1 MAHEQPFGQELT
13 HTIIGAFY
21 EVYHELGYGLL
32 ERVYVAAMR
41 RELEMRGLFVDREF
55 WVDVLYK
62 GEPIAR
68 QRIDSLVNLS
78 VVLEIKATELLPP
91 LSRRQL
97 LSYLR
102 ATHLELGLILHFGPK
117 PRVYRLIDTRK
128 KRARLRG
135 RAETER

>member
-32 ERVYVAAMR
+32 ERVYVAAIR

-102 ATHLELGLILHFGPK
+102 ATHL
-117 PRVYRLIDTRK
+117 
-128 KRARLRG
+128 
-135 RAETER
+135 